1 VCFGVL
7 LSLISPRL
15 LIAVLFFF
23 SDYLS
28 RAYHSFVWPLLGFF
42 FLPWTTLAYAFAI
55 NAHGSVTGI
64 YLVAVVAAVLV
75 DIGAVG
81 GGGRY
86 RRRFRLIERT

>member
-1 VCFGVL
+1 MCLGIL

-15 LIAVLFFF
+15 FIAFLFFF
-23 SDYLS
+23 THYLS
-28 RAYHSFVWPLLGFF
+28 RAYHSFIWPTLGFF

-75 DIGAVG
+75 DIGAIG

-86 RRRFRLIERT
+86 RQRFYLRGRR